1 MRFGRTTP
9 QRNVYGVFTLVLY
22 LLCLWVQ
29 RDPCWPNGWVSSTAI
44 GTTFP
49 TVERGTVLDMVGAQ
63 RMSTMLRTTLL
74 LSLSLLVVPSCKKKD
89 AGDKPATAEKG
100 TAETAPAVPAPTAP
114 APTPA
119 PAAADQP
126 EAAGTPVATNPK
138 DLFAEFTK
146 PGVDGM
152 ALLDKY
158 HAGATFTGK
167 IKSVGAEENGT
178 PVIMLDVDGKS
189 MISVQFTDPAA
200 IKAKK
205 PKAGDSIT
213 VTCKIGGASDNLMMV
228 TDCVL
233 K

>member
-1 MRFGRTTP
+1 
-9 QRNVYGVFTLVLY
+9 
-22 LLCLWVQ
+22 
-29 RDPCWPNGWVSSTAI
+29 
-44 GTTFP
+44 
-49 TVERGTVLDMVGAQ
+49 
-63 RMSTMLRTTLL
+63 MSTMLRTALL
-74 LSLSLLVVPSCKKKD
+74 LSLSLLVVPTCKKKD
-89 AGDKPATAEKG
+89 EGDKPATAEKA
-100 TAETAPAVPAPTAP
+100 TAEPAAAP

-119 PAAADQP
+119 ADPAAAPAPAAAP

-146 PGVDGM
+146 PDTDGM

-158 HAGATFTGK
+158 RPGATFTAK
-167 IKSVGAEENGT
+167 IKSVGAEEDGT

-189 MISVQFTDPAA
+189 MISVKFTDPAP